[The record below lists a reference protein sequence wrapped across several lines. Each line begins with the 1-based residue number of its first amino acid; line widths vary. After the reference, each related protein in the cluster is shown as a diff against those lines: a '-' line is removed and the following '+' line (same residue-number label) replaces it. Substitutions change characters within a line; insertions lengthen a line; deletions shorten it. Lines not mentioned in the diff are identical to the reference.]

1 MTTYTDR
8 DRNPLWVLVGAQ
20 GCRSYHLT
28 SDTRAAQFE
37 YDTTDSRPEI
47 EFAALCNKTISHTI
61 VQPYTIT
68 PTKICKNCTKR
79 ATAKENQQ

>member
-68 PTKICKNCTKR
+68 PTKICKKCAKQ
-79 ATAKENQQ
+79 ATTTN